1 MKRLVTGLLALSLF
15 LAACGQDSD
24 QQKDSNKEK
33 DDKAKTEQQDKKTND
48 SSKDKKDNKDD
59 SKDVN
64 KDNKDNSANDNQ
76 QQSNSNAT
84 NNDQN
89 QTNNDQNQTNND
101 QSSNNQANNNQ
112 KSSYVAPYYGQNAA
126 PVAREIYPFNGNKT
140 QALQQLPNFQT
151 ALNAAN
157 NEANKF
163 GSNNKVYNDYS
174 IEEHNG
180 NYKYVFSFKDPN
192 ANGRYSIV
200 TVDYTGQAMVTDPN
214 YQQ

>member
-76 QQSNSNAT
+76 QQSISNAT

-89 QTNNDQNQTNND
+89 QTNNN
-101 QSSNNQANNNQ
+101 QSSNNQ

-126 PVAREIYPFNGNKT
+126 PVARQIYPFIGNKT

-192 ANGRYSIV
+192 ANGKYSIV

>member
-89 QTNNDQNQTNND
+89 QTNNN
-101 QSSNNQANNNQ
+101 QSSNNQ

-126 PVAREIYPFNGNKT
+126 PVARQIYPFNGNKT

-192 ANGRYSIV
+192 ANGKYPIV

>member
-59 SKDVN
+59 S
-64 KDNKDNSANDNQ
+64 ANDNQ

-89 QTNNDQNQTNND
+89 QTNNN

-126 PVAREIYPFNGNKT
+126 PVARQIYPFNGNKS

-163 GSNNKVYNDYS
+163 GNGHKVYNDYS

-192 ANGRYSIV
+192 VNGKYSIV

>member
-1 MKRLVTGLLALSLF
+1 MKRLVIGLLALSLF

-89 QTNNDQNQTNND
+89 QTNNN
-101 QSSNNQANNNQ
+101 QSSNNQ

-126 PVAREIYPFNGNKT
+126 PVARQIYPFNGNKT

-192 ANGRYSIV
+192 ANGKYSIV

>member
-64 KDNKDNSANDNQ
+64 KDNKDNKDNSANDNQ

-89 QTNNDQNQTNND
+89 QTNNN
-101 QSSNNQANNNQ
+101 QSSNNQ

-126 PVAREIYPFNGNKT
+126 PVARQIYPFNGNKT

-192 ANGRYSIV
+192 ANGKYSIV

>member
-89 QTNNDQNQTNND
+89 QTNNN
-101 QSSNNQANNNQ
+101 QSSNNQ

-126 PVAREIYPFNGNKT
+126 PVARQIYPFNGNKT

-151 ALNAAN
+151 ALNVAN

-192 ANGRYSIV
+192 ANGKYSIV

>member
-84 NNDQN
+84 NNDQ
-89 QTNNDQNQTNND
+89 
-101 QSSNNQANNNQ
+101 SSNNQANNNQ

-126 PVAREIYPFNGNKT
+126 PVARQIYPFNGNKS

-163 GSNNKVYNDYS
+163 GNGHKVYNDYS

-192 ANGRYSIV
+192 VNGKYSIV

>member
-48 SSKDKKDNKDD
+48 LSKDKKDNKDD

-89 QTNNDQNQTNND
+89 QTNNN
-101 QSSNNQANNNQ
+101 QSSNNQ

-126 PVAREIYPFNGNKT
+126 PVARQIYPFNGNKT

-192 ANGRYSIV
+192 ANGKYSIV

>member
-33 DDKAKTEQQDKKTND
+33 DDKTKTEQQDKKTND

-89 QTNNDQNQTNND
+89 QTNNN
-101 QSSNNQANNNQ
+101 QSSNNQ

-126 PVAREIYPFNGNKT
+126 PVARQIYPFNGNKT

-192 ANGRYSIV
+192 ANGKYSIV

>member
-89 QTNNDQNQTNND
+89 QTNNN
-101 QSSNNQANNNQ
+101 QSSNNQ

-126 PVAREIYPFNGNKT
+126 PVARQIYPFNGNKT

-163 GSNNKVYNDYS
+163 GSNNKAYNDYS

-192 ANGRYSIV
+192 ANGKYSIV

>member
-24 QQKDSNKEK
+24 QQKDGNKEK
-33 DDKAKTEQQDKKTND
+33 GDKAKTEQQDKKTND

-89 QTNNDQNQTNND
+89 QTNN
-101 QSSNNQANNNQ
+101 NQANNNQ

-126 PVAREIYPFNGNKT
+126 PVARQIYPFNGNKT

-192 ANGRYSIV
+192 ANGKYSIV

>member
-89 QTNNDQNQTNND
+89 QTNNN
-101 QSSNNQANNNQ
+101 QSSNNQ

-126 PVAREIYPFNGNKT
+126 PVARQIYPFNGKKT

-192 ANGRYSIV
+192 ANGKYSIV

>member
-24 QQKDSNKEK
+24 QQKTVIKKKMIKRKLNNKI
-33 DDKAKTEQQDKKTND
+33 KTND

-89 QTNNDQNQTNND
+89 QTNNN

-126 PVAREIYPFNGNKT
+126 PVARQIYPFNGNKS

-163 GSNNKVYNDYS
+163 GNGHKVYNDYS

-192 ANGRYSIV
+192 VNGKYSIV

>member
-33 DDKAKTEQQDKKTND
+33 DDKAKTEKQDKKTND

-89 QTNNDQNQTNND
+89 QTNNN
-101 QSSNNQANNNQ
+101 QSSNNQ

-126 PVAREIYPFNGNKT
+126 PVARQIYPFNGNKT

-192 ANGRYSIV
+192 ANGKYSIV

>member
-48 SSKDKKDNKDD
+48 ASKDKKDNKDD

-89 QTNNDQNQTNND
+89 QTNNN
-101 QSSNNQANNNQ
+101 QSSNNQ

-126 PVAREIYPFNGNKT
+126 PVARQIYPFNGNKT

-192 ANGRYSIV
+192 ANGKYSIV

>member
-89 QTNNDQNQTNND
+89 QTNNN
-101 QSSNNQANNNQ
+101 QSSNNQ
-112 KSSYVAPYYGQNAA
+112 KSSYVAPYYGRNAA
-126 PVAREIYPFNGNKT
+126 PVARQIYPFNGNKT

-192 ANGRYSIV
+192 ANGKYSIV

>member
-24 QQKDSNKEK
+24 QQKDGNKEK

-48 SSKDKKDNKDD
+48 SSKDKKDD

-64 KDNKDNSANDNQ
+64 KDNKDNGANEKQ

-89 QTNNDQNQTNND
+89 QTNNN

-126 PVAREIYPFNGNKT
+126 PVARQIYPFNGNKT

-180 NYKYVFSFKDPN
+180 NYKYVFSFNDPN
-192 ANGRYSIV
+192 ANAIYSIV

>member
-1 MKRLVTGLLALSLF
+1 MQQTMTKTKQIITNQVITKRIIIKNQVTLHHIM
-15 LAACGQDSD
+15 
-24 QQKDSNKEK
+24 
-33 DDKAKTEQQDKKTND
+33 DKMPRRLHVKF
-48 SSKDKKDNKDD
+48 
-59 SKDVN
+59 
-64 KDNKDNSANDNQ
+64 
-76 QQSNSNAT
+76 
-84 NNDQN
+84 
-89 QTNNDQNQTNND
+89 
-101 QSSNNQANNNQ
+101 
-112 KSSYVAPYYGQNAA
+112 
-126 PVAREIYPFNGNKT
+126 YPFNGNKN

-192 ANGRYSIV
+192 ANGKYSIV

>member
-89 QTNNDQNQTNND
+89 QTNNN
-101 QSSNNQANNNQ
+101 QSSNNQ

-126 PVAREIYPFNGNKT
+126 PVAHQIYPFNGNKT

-192 ANGRYSIV
+192 ANGKYSIV

>member
-89 QTNNDQNQTNND
+89 QTNNN
-101 QSSNNQANNNQ
+101 QSSNNQ

-126 PVAREIYPFNGNKT
+126 PVARQIYPFNGNKT

-192 ANGRYSIV
+192 ANGKYSIV
-200 TVDYTGQAMVTDPN
+200 TVDYTGQAMVSDPN

>member
-33 DDKAKTEQQDKKTND
+33 NDKAKTEQQDKKTND
-48 SSKDKKDNKDD
+48 SSKDKKDNNDD
-59 SKDVN
+59 KKDVN
-64 KDNKDNSANDNQ
+64 KDNSTNDNQ

-89 QTNNDQNQTNND
+89 QTNDN
-101 QSSNNQANNNQ
+101 QSSNNQTTNNQ
-112 KSSYVAPYYGQNAA
+112 KSNYVAPYYGQNATS
-126 PVAREIYPFNGNKT
+126 VARNIYPFNGNKT

-192 ANGRYSIV
+192 ANGKYSIV

>member
-89 QTNNDQNQTNND
+89 QTNNN
-101 QSSNNQANNNQ
+101 QSSNNQ

-126 PVAREIYPFNGNKT
+126 PVARQIYPFNGNKT

-192 ANGRYSIV
+192 ANGKYSIV
-200 TVDYTGQAMVTDPN
+200 TFDYTGQAMVTDPN

>member
-89 QTNNDQNQTNND
+89 QTNNN
-101 QSSNNQANNNQ
+101 QSSNNQ

-126 PVAREIYPFNGNKT
+126 PVARQIYPFNGNKT

-192 ANGRYSIV
+192 ANGKYSIV
-200 TVDYTGQAMVTDPN
+200 TVNYTGQAMVTDPN

>member
-89 QTNNDQNQTNND
+89 QTNNN
-101 QSSNNQANNNQ
+101 QSSNNQ

-126 PVAREIYPFNGNKT
+126 PVARQIYPFNGNKT

-174 IEEHNG
+174 IEGHNG

-192 ANGRYSIV
+192 ANGKYSIV

>member
-89 QTNNDQNQTNND
+89 QTNNN
-101 QSSNNQANNNQ
+101 QSSNNQ

-126 PVAREIYPFNGNKT
+126 PVARQIYPFNGNKT

-192 ANGRYSIV
+192 ANGKYSIV

-214 YQQ
+214 YPQ

>member
-1 MKRLVTGLLALSLF
+1 MKRLVTGLLALSFF

-33 DDKAKTEQQDKKTND
+33 DDKAKTEKQDKKTND

-89 QTNNDQNQTNND
+89 QTNNN
-101 QSSNNQANNNQ
+101 QSSNNQ

-126 PVAREIYPFNGNKT
+126 PVARQIYPFNGNKT

-192 ANGRYSIV
+192 ANGKYSIV

>member
-48 SSKDKKDNKDD
+48 SSKDKKDNKD
-59 SKDVN
+59 
-64 KDNKDNSANDNQ
+64 NSANDNQ

-89 QTNNDQNQTNND
+89 QTNNN

-112 KSSYVAPYYGQNAA
+112 KSSYVAPYNGQNAA
-126 PVAREIYPFNGNKT
+126 PVARQIYPFNGNKA

-192 ANGRYSIV
+192 ANGKYSIV
-200 TVDYTGQAMVTDPN
+200 AVDYTGQAMVTDPN

>member
-89 QTNNDQNQTNND
+89 QTNNK
-101 QSSNNQANNNQ
+101 QSSNNQ

-126 PVAREIYPFNGNKT
+126 PVARQIYPFNGNKT

-192 ANGRYSIV
+192 ANGKYSIV

>member
-15 LAACGQDSD
+15 LAACGQDSN

-89 QTNNDQNQTNND
+89 QTNNN
-101 QSSNNQANNNQ
+101 QSSNNQ

-126 PVAREIYPFNGNKT
+126 PVARQIYPFNGNKT

-192 ANGRYSIV
+192 ANGKYSIV

>member
-48 SSKDKKDNKDD
+48 SSKDKKDNKYD

-89 QTNNDQNQTNND
+89 QTNNN
-101 QSSNNQANNNQ
+101 QSSNNQ

-126 PVAREIYPFNGNKT
+126 PVARQIYPFNGNKT

-192 ANGRYSIV
+192 ANGKYSIV

>member
-1 MKRLVTGLLALSLF
+1 MKRLVTGLLVLSLF

-89 QTNNDQNQTNND
+89 QTNNN
-101 QSSNNQANNNQ
+101 QSSNNQ

-126 PVAREIYPFNGNKT
+126 PVARQIYPFNGNKT

-192 ANGRYSIV
+192 ANGKYSIV

>member
-59 SKDVN
+59 SKGVN

-89 QTNNDQNQTNND
+89 QTNNN
-101 QSSNNQANNNQ
+101 QSSNNQ

-126 PVAREIYPFNGNKT
+126 PVARQIYPFNGNKT

-192 ANGRYSIV
+192 ANGKYSIV